1 MLNIGLSSC
10 GKPLCEEFFESCKNA
25 GITHIEISPS
35 PAESAE
41 MDFAGLARLS
51 RQSGVSL
58 WSYHLPFCSP
68 EYLDISSPDAEVRRR
83 AVESHCKT
91 IGHGA
96 DAGIKIFVVHASS
109 EPIPDKTRAMQ
120 LDIARESLDTLARTA
135 ERCGEVIAVEDLPR
149 SCLGHNSAEMLYLI
163 GANPGLRICFDTN
176 HLLIEDNLD
185 FIDAVG
191 KYIATTH
198 VSDYDFID
206 ERHWLPGEGKV
217 DWQAL
222 YKKLVGTGYNG
233 VWMYELG
240 FTSPKSI
247 CRPRDLTCGDFAKNA
262 REIFEGKPITV
273 SGVPNSELYK

>member
-25 GITHIEISPS
+25 GITHMEISPS
-35 PAESAE
+35 PAESDE
-41 MDFAGLARLS
+41 MDFAGLSRLS
-51 RQSGVSL
+51 RQTGVCP

-135 ERCGEVIAVEDLPR
+135 ERCGAVIAVEDLPR
-149 SCLGHNSAEMLYLI
+149 SCLGHNSSEML
-163 GANPGLRICFDTN
+163 
-176 HLLIEDNLD
+176 
-185 FIDAVG
+185 
-191 KYIATTH
+191 
-198 VSDYDFID
+198 
-206 ERHWLPGEGKV
+206 
-217 DWQAL
+217 
-222 YKKLVGTGYNG
+222 
-233 VWMYELG
+233 
-240 FTSPKSI
+240 
-247 CRPRDLTCGDFAKNA
+247 
-262 REIFEGKPITV
+262 
-273 SGVPNSELYK
+273 